1 VSRRVA
7 VTGIGVVSSLG
18 PSTSEFWKACLE
30 GRSVVATI
38 PEVWREFA
46 DYQCTI
52 WSPLPPLDASSLGAT
67 RIELGQ
73 NDPVSL
79 MAAHAAREALLESG
93 LCLEERNNRARTSFV
108 VGVDPARAGVFM
120 GTGVGG
126 ATTFLENHSFQALS
140 RQKRRLGRI
149 RDSLEDDSRARE
161 MDEILTNL
169 AIGSRFNPFV
179 VSMLMPNAVSA
190 LLGLKFTFTGPN
202 VTYAVACASG
212 TVAIG
217 KAFRAIRSGDI
228 DIALA
233 GGSEFLDDD
242 YGSIFRGFDIAG
254 ALVRD
259 CDDPGQAN
267 RPFDKRRSGF
277 LFSQGGAA
285 VLLLEEWD
293 RAIGRDATVLAE
305 IAGYGESFDAYSMM
319 KIDPDGVEIERMI
332 QAALSDAGVKPQ
344 DIQYVNAHGT
354 GTQANDPTEAAVI
367 ERVFGREVMVN
378 STKSLIGHTI
388 GASGAIEAAVTVLS
402 LKNQT
407 THGCR
412 NLENPLA
419 ELGFVRSVEPRAMSA
434 AFTQSFAF
442 GGHNAGLV
450 LRRFPE

>member
-7 VTGIGVVSSLG
+7 VTGTGVVTCLGLSS
-18 PSTSEFWKACLE
+18 SEFWRGCLE
-30 GRSVVATI
+30 GRSVVAAI
-38 PEVWREFA
+38 PESWREFA
-46 DYQCTI
+46 DYHSTI
-52 WSPLPPLDASSLGAT
+52 WSPLPPFDAESLGAS
-67 RIELGQ
+67 RIEMGQ

-79 MAAHAAREALLESG
+79 MAAHAAREALSESG
-93 LCLEERNNRARTSFV
+93 LCLEERNSRAHTSFV
-108 VGVDPARAGVFM
+108 VGIDPARAGVFM

-126 ATTFLENHSFQALS
+126 ATTFLENHTFQALS
-140 RQKRRLGRI
+140 RPRRRLGRI
-149 RDSLEDDSRARE
+149 RDSLEGDARARE
-161 MDEILTNL
+161 MDEILANL
-169 AIGSRFNPFV
+169 AIGPRFNPFV
-179 VSMLMPNAVSA
+179 VSMLMPNAVSS

-202 VTYAVACASG
+202 VTYAVACAAG

-217 KAFRAIRSGDI
+217 NAFRAIRSGDI
-228 DIALA
+228 DIALT
-233 GGSEFLDDD
+233 GGSEFFDDS

-259 CDDPGQAN
+259 YDDPDLAN
-267 RPFDKRRSGF
+267 RPFDERRSGF

-293 RAIGRDATVLAE
+293 RAIGRGATVLAE
-305 IAGYGESFDAYSMM
+305 VAGYGESFDAHSMM

-332 QAALSDAGVKPQ
+332 RTALSDAAVRPG

-354 GTQANDPTEAAVI
+354 GTQANDSTEAAVI
-367 ERVFGREVMVN
+367 ERVFGRRVMVN

-412 NLENPLA
+412 NLENPLSQ
-419 ELGFVRSVEPRAMSA
+419 LDFIRDVQPRSISA

-450 LRRFPE
+450 MRRFRD